1 MDLSTNYLGFK
12 LPHPVMPGSGP
23 MVEKLDTVKQMEDAG
38 AAAIVMNSLF
48 EEQIA
53 IEERAAHHSLE
64 VPAESFTEA
73 LSFFPQ
79 VDEFRL
85 GSEEYFSQI
94 RKIKEAVDIPVI
106 GSLNG
111 VTPGGWLNHA
121 KDIAQAG
128 ADALEL
134 NIYSIATRPD
144 EDAAAI
150 EQRTVEMVK
159 QVKAAVVIPVAVKLS
174 PFYTSIPSIA
184 AKLADAGADGLVLFN
199 RFYQPDVNI
208 ESLEVARKLDLST
221 SHELLVRLRWLA
233 ILSERIDASLAV
245 TGGVHTST
253 DAIKSIMCGA
263 HAVQVVSAILK
274 KDASVLT
281 TIRDEL
287 SSWLESH
294 DYESLEQMQG
304 SMNLERSP
312 DPSAFERANYA
323 HILAGWR

>member
-1 MDLSTNYLGFK
+1 MDLSTNYLGIK
-12 LPHPVMPGSGP
+12 LPHPIMPGAGP

-64 VPAESFTEA
+64 VTAESFNEA
-73 LSFFPQ
+73 LSFFPK
-79 VDEFRL
+79 VHEFRL

-134 NIYSIATRPD
+134 NIYSIATQPD
-144 EDAAAI
+144 EDSTTI

-159 QVKAAVVIPVAVKLS
+159 QIKAAVTIPVAVKLS

-208 ESLEVARKLDLST
+208 ESLEVDRKLDLST
-221 SHELLVRLRWLA
+221 SQELLVRLRWLA
-233 ILSERIDASLAV
+233 ILSEKVDASLAV
-245 TGGVHTST
+245 TGGVHTSV
-253 DAIKSIMCGA
+253 DAIKAIMCGA
-263 HAVQVVSAILK
+263 HAVQVVSAILE

-294 DYESLEQMQG
+294 DYESLGQMQG

-323 HILAGWR
+323 HILAGWH